1 MDKRSADFGA
11 RLRNI
16 SLQSDSITSLA
27 KEVLASYHEGLA
39 EAYMEEWRN
48 FQKSTEDSN
57 KVKALIYLLNEV
69 IQQRGRDRCL
79 NILDIIQPI
88 LTQAFYDVS
97 QRFQVIVPSCQRV
110 VAILKERG
118 CCGND
123 EPAYAAF
130 QQALWGIQ
138 PPPAATTVASQS
150 AKDEGKTDDHEGD
163 EMVCFEGEEP
173 TSDDD
178 VDVGDFGF
186 LRVLEESMNYC
197 KKCTAEIESRYT
209 TRRTLQFQI
218 ERHVEEGGLHGS
230 SEDRASQMAESKRK
244 QITGL
249 MVKEWR
255 ARVDLQEEYRDMLTQ
270 LQSRLDLTVHRLN
283 QIAMQKAVV
292 QNARLHSF

>member
-1 MDKRSADFGA
+1 MDQRRADFAA
-11 RLRNI
+11 RLRDI

-27 KEVLASYHEGLA
+27 KQLLASYHDGLA
-39 EAYMEEWRN
+39 EAYMEEWRS
-48 FQKSTEDSN
+48 FQKSTDDPN

-69 IQQRGRDRCL
+69 IQQRGRERCL
-79 NILDIIQPI
+79 DILDVVHPV

-97 QRFQVIVPSCQRV
+97 QRFQVIAPSCQRV

-118 CCGND
+118 CCGTD
-123 EPAYAAF
+123 EAAYVAY

-138 PPPAATTVASQS
+138 PPPAAKRARRTLGE
-150 AKDEGKTDDHEGD
+150 DEEKQNLEGE
-163 EMVCFEGEEP
+163 EMVGFDAEEP

-178 VDVGDFGF
+178 IDVGEFGF
-186 LRVLEESMNYC
+186 VRDVEETVNCC
-197 KKCTAEIESRYT
+197 KKYSALIDSKYT
-209 TRRTLQFQI
+209 TRRSLQFQI
-218 ERHVEEGGLHGS
+218 ERFVEEGGMQRS
-230 SEDRASQMAESKRK
+230 PEDRASQIAEGKRK

-255 ARVDLQEEYRDMLTQ
+255 ARVNLQEEYRELMGQ

-283 QIAMQKAVV
+283 QVAMQKAVV

>member
-1 MDKRSADFGA
+1 MGRTEFGT
-11 RLRNI
+11 RLREI
-16 SLQSDSITSLA
+16 SLQSESITSLA

-39 EAYMEEWRN
+39 DAYMEEWRD
-48 FQKSTEDSN
+48 FQKSTEDPN

-69 IQQRGRDRCL
+69 IQQRGRGRC
-79 NILDIIQPI
+79 LDIIDVVQPM
-88 LTQAFYDVS
+88 LTRAFYDVS

-118 CCGND
+118 CCGSD
-123 EPAYAAF
+123 EAAYAAF

-138 PPPAATTVASQS
+138 PPTKTVVASELP
-150 AKDEGKTDDHEGD
+150 KDEGKPKDDNGD

-178 VDVGDFGF
+178 VDVGGF
-186 LRVLEESMNYC
+186 VFSHDLEESVNYC
-197 KKCTAEIESRYT
+197 KKCTAEIEARYN
-209 TRRTLQFQI
+209 TRRSLQFQI
-218 ERHVEEGGLHGS
+218 ERYVEEGRLSGP
-230 SEDRASQMAESKRK
+230 EDRASQMSESKRK
-244 QITGL
+244 KITGL

-255 ARVDLQEEYRDMLTQ
+255 ARVDMQEEYRDVLRQ